1 MTNICAWEVHEAIS
15 ESMERTL
22 SKCFRCKTRLGR
34 LSNKLQEATFEDL
47 DHISFESTDL
57 FKDLHAKFETNKL
70 GDKIKCYFYTTSNF
84 STVK

>member
-1 MTNICAWEVHEAIS
+1 MGSLRGYFRGNGKTSFQRIRCRARL
-15 ESMERTL
+15 ERLT
-22 SKCFRCKTRLGR
+22 
-34 LSNKLQEATFEDL
+34 NKLQEATFEDP